1 MSTALPKIV
10 RVKPLGGHRLEIAFA
25 DGAEGAHDL
34 SWIFETPG
42 PMNEP
47 LRDPAYFARV
57 FLEVGALVWPNGY
70 DLSPWNIRKR
80 MKDGGELRTAAVAA
94 E

>member
-1 MSTALPKIV
+1 MTKPLPKII
-10 RVKPLGGHRLEIAFA
+10 RVKPLGGHRLQIAFA
-25 DGAEGAHDL
+25 DGAEGVNDL
-34 SWIFETPG
+34 SWIFDTPG

-47 LRDPAYFARV
+47 LRDPVYFARV

-70 DLSPWNIRKR
+70 DLSPWNIRER
-80 MKDGGELRTAAVAA
+80 MVDNGELRARAVAA